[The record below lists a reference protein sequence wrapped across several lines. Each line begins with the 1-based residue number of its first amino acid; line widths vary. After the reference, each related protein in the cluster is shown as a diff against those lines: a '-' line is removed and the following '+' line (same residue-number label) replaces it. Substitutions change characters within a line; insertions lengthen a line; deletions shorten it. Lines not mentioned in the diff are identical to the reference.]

1 MRRPLPEC
9 LQRTQI
15 EALYASHDYL
25 DAYRRHTDMRVRHDH
40 QAAVGGLW
48 EEIGRLQLDYLV
60 ANSLQPHHSL
70 LDIGC
75 GTLRAGR
82 HLIRYLDAGR
92 YTGFDLSPA
101 AINAARRLVLTEGI
115 AEKRPRLFVNRSG
128 ELTFPYSQCYD
139 FLLAHSVFTHL
150 PEANIEVAIAH
161 IGRVMHPSSL
171 FFFTFADAEKFRR
184 TTTLFPYPFEFFRTL
199 AGRYGFDI
207 GLRFDYPH
215 PRGQSMVVARRAI
228 SRSGTNGPR

>member
-1 MRRPLPEC
+1 
-9 LQRTQI
+9 
-15 EALYASHDYL
+15 
-25 DAYRRHTDMRVRHDH
+25 MRVRHDY
-40 QAAVGGLW
+40 QAAVGGMW

-60 ANSLQPHHSL
+60 ANGLQPHHTL

-82 HLIRYLDAGR
+82 HFIPYLQAGR

-128 ELTFPYSQCYD
+128 ELTFPYSQRYD

-150 PEANIEVAIAH
+150 PEANIELAMAH
-161 IGRVMHPSSL
+161 IGRVMHPGSL
-171 FFFTFADAEKFRR
+171 FFFTFDDAEKFRR
-184 TTTLFPYPFEFFRTL
+184 TTTIFPYPFEFFRTL

-207 GLRFDYPH
+207 ERRFHYPH
-215 PRGQSMVVARRAI
+215 PRGQSMAIVRTGSAARGQTGETRGRASGI
-228 SRSGTNGPR
+228 SR